1 MLIGKRTILL
11 LAAVGAVVTIRLF
24 IVELFKW
31 SLDLRISDLI
41 LNICTVVTI
50 LGILFMFLL
59 LFAGAQRAK
68 ENREENEKSKIRN
81 CSSCGYRLNYL
92 KGNGWYCEKCM
103 KYEK

>member
-1 MLIGKRTILL
+1 MFIGKRTILL
-11 LAAVGAVVTIRLF
+11 IAAVGAVVSIRFF

-31 SLDLRISDLI
+31 TLGWRVPDLI
-41 LNICTVVTI
+41 LNICTVAVI
-50 LGILFMFLL
+50 GSMILL
-59 LFAGAQRAK
+59 LIVLVAGAKKAEDTK
-68 ENREENEKSKIRN
+68 AEKAQSKIRS